1 MARKILTF
9 CSLMIVVLT
18 AFMPLAIADQTVIPD
33 YDTARDEFFWDDLYR
48 GGGETLY
55 CEESVRGP
63 SRRFNVEH
71 VYPASWMKEA
81 GGCAGQSRR
90 ECRRNSP
97 RFNLMEADLHNLY
110 PALADINRDRNNY
123 PFAIL
128 PGSATGRCDFEVRD
142 RQRLVEPTPT
152 ARGNIARA
160 VFYMKAE
167 YGASIEPPF
176 GTSVE
181 QEPLLKAWHCSD
193 PVDDEERRRNDDI
206 DRIQGTRN
214 PFIDNPGLVDCSTV
228 GMFPN
233 D

>member
-1 MARKILTF
+1 MARKIFTL
-9 CSLMIVVLT
+9 CSVIIVMLT
-18 AFMPLAIADQTVIPD
+18 AFMPLAIADQTRIPD

-48 GGGETLY
+48 NGGETLY
-55 CEESVRGP
+55 CEEFVRRPG
-63 SRRFNVEH
+63 RLFNVEH

-90 ECRRNSP
+90 NCRRNSR

-160 VFYMKAE
+160 VFYMNSE

-176 GTSVE
+176 STSVQ
-181 QEPLLKAWHCSD
+181 QEPLLKAWHCAD

-206 DRIQGTRN
+206 ERIQGTRN
-214 PFIDNPGLVDCSTV
+214 PFIDNPERIDCSTV
-228 GMFPN
+228 GMFTN